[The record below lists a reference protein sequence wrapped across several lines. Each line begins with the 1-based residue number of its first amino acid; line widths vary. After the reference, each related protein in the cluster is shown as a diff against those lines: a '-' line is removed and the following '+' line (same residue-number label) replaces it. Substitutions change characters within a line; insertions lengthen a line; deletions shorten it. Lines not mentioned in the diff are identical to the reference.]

1 VHELSVVA
9 GLFEILE
16 AQAAEY
22 GAVKITS
29 VKIRVGRLSGVV
41 PDLLLSAF
49 DAYKKG
55 TKAEE
60 AVLEIEAVAFRFR
73 CRVCGGESFP
83 EEPPYV
89 CAACGSAEIE
99 LLGGMDLVVERIEI
113 EAPEP

>member
-1 VHELSVVA
+1 VHELSVIA

-22 GAVKITS
+22 GALRITA

-41 PDLLLSAF
+41 PDLLHSAF

-55 TKAEE
+55 TKAEG
-60 AVLEIEAVAFRFR
+60 AVLEIETVPFRFR
-73 CRVCGGESFP
+73 CRACGGESFP

-89 CAACGSAEIE
+89 CAACGSAGIE
-99 LLGGMDLVVERIEI
+99 LLGGMDLVVEKIEI

>member
-1 VHELSVVA
+1 MHELSIIA
-9 GLFEILE
+9 GLFDILE

-22 GAVKITS
+22 RAVKITA

-55 TKAEE
+55 TKAEG
-60 AVLEIEAVAFRFR
+60 AVLEIESVDFRFR
-73 CRVCGGESFP
+73 CRACGGESFP

-89 CAACGSAEIE
+89 CASCGSAEIE
-99 LLGGMDLVVERIEI
+99 LLGGMDLVVDRIEI
-113 EAPEP
+113 EAPDP